1 MQAVQAVQAPAYH
14 MRMKD
19 LVANQLDFCDRFS
32 RMHLE
37 LIELGVVTYEAYC
50 EMFATLTRQ
59 HWEERD
65 ALRQKHR
72 IERSYAKVEKAL
84 IAKNKLEPEFWNYYP
99 NQDGRCDTMTA
110 VLKSKGT
117 MEPKDVELLMPA
129 YAEWLLTAKKTNE
142 KGPMNRWELMTNFV
156 VEQNLS

>member
-1 MQAVQAVQAPAYH
+1 MQAVQAPAYH

-19 LVANQLDFCDRFS
+19 LVANQLDFCHRFS

-37 LIELGVVTYEAYC
+37 LIELGVMTYEAYC

-59 HWEERD
+59 HLEERD

-99 NQDGRCDTMTA
+99 NQDGRRDTMIA
-110 VLKSKGT
+110 VLKSKG
-117 MEPKDVELLMPA
+117 MKEPKDVDLLMPP
-129 YAEWLLTAKKTNE
+129 YAQWLLTAKKTNE

-156 VEQNLS
+156 VEQIFS